1 MLNNISKGKLVERK
15 CANLYAEEGYEV
27 YECIFFTG
35 IADFVVYSKETKEF
49 QLIDAKTPHETGGT
63 QRTKE
68 QIEHNVQIVVYD
80 PKENTKRDV
89 RHNYLGRGI
98 KSMKPV
104 IAEGVYYESQCAAA
118 RHYGCT
124 KTTIKRRVLNPN
136 RKWVEWKYA

>member
-49 QLIDAKTPHETGGT
+49 QLIDVKTLGANIS
-63 QRTKE
+63 RTEE
-68 QIEHNVQIVVYD
+68 QIEHNVQIVVYY
-80 PKENTKRDV
+80 PKENTKREV
-89 RHNYLGRGI
+89 RHNCPGRGV

-124 KTTIKRRVLNPN
+124 MTTIRRRIVNPN